1 MGAVKTILLKA
12 RGEHSGVQVSDM
24 GTYLFLFTFLD
35 IKTTKEILTRGP
47 WFVMNHLMSLQR

>member
-1 MGAVKTILLKA
+1 MILLKA